1 MEAYEKSMP
10 TGKVLDLGTNYAD
23 AVEAWYVPTYLI
35 KGDPERGIEPMAPDL
50 KSIDDLPQY
59 WELFKDPEAP
69 TKGRFYSCIPGWFCE
84 ETNQRKFE
92 AYELDKYYNLFL
104 PGSDAALS
112 ASMVA
117 AYEKGKPWFILSL
130 SWCTESKGSL
140 LMGSLALYHPSVPSL
155 NQKQLRINTWTT
167 ILGSCM
173 SIPYSV
179 PSILILISL
188 ITT

>member
-1 MEAYEKSMP
+1 MELWYLSAMEAYEKSMP

-59 WELFKDPEAP
+59 WELFKDPEDP

-117 AYEKGKPWFILSL
+117 AYEKGNPWFILSL
-130 SWCTESKGSL
+130 S
-140 LMGSLALYHPSVPSL
+140 
-155 NQKQLRINTWTT
+155 
-167 ILGSCM
+167 
-173 SIPYSV
+173 
-179 PSILILISL
+179 
-188 ITT
+188 